1 MCMHHL
7 KLDVSLKIISIK
19 NRNLRLI
26 YYTNNIMNKIGEYVM
41 KSIQIPLRADCIK
54 LKIESLQLLY
64 TAFII

>member
-1 MCMHHL
+1 
-7 KLDVSLKIISIK
+7 
-19 NRNLRLI
+19 
-26 YYTNNIMNKIGEYVM
+26 MNKIGEYVM